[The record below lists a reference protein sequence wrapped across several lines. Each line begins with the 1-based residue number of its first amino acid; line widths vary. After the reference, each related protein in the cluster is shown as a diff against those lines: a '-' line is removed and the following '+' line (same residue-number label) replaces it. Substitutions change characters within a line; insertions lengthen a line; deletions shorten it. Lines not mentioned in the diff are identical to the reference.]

1 MEYKDLTDEEMDKYE
16 SALVAIVDKIR
27 IIHAL
32 GLQKQLLNDLNGDVP
47 QELNVLIAHAVR
59 MNLGREQLRNFY
71 W

>member
-1 MEYKDLTDEEMDKYE
+1 MEYKDLTEEEMDKYE
-16 SALVAIVDKIR
+16 SALVAIEDKIR
-27 IIHAL
+27 IIHNL
-32 GLQKQLLNDLNGDVP
+32 GLQRQLLNDLNEDIP

>member
-59 MNLGREQLRNFY
+59 MNLGREQLRNLY

>member
-47 QELNVLIAHAVR
+47 QELNTLIAHAVR
-59 MNLGREQLRNFY
+59 MNIGREQLRNFY

>member
-32 GLQKQLLNDLNGDVP
+32 GLEKQLLSDLNNDAP
-47 QELNVLIAHAVR
+47 QELNLLIANAVR

>member
-32 GLQKQLLNDLNGDVP
+32 GLEKQLLSDLNNDAP
-47 QELNVLIAHAVR
+47 QELNTLIAHAVR
-59 MNLGREQLRNFY
+59 MNIVREQLRNFY

>member
-59 MNLGREQLRNFY
+59 MNIGREQLRNFY

>member
-1 MEYKDLTDEEMDKYE
+1 MEYKDLTEEEMDKYE
-16 SALVAIVDKIR
+16 SALVAIEDKIR
-27 IIHAL
+27 IIHSL
-32 GLQKQLLNDLNGDVP
+32 GLQRQLLKDLNEDIP

>member
-1 MEYKDLTDEEMDKYE
+1 MDYKDLSDEEMDKYE

>member
-27 IIHAL
+27 IIHTL
-32 GLQKQLLNDLNGDVP
+32 GLQKQLLADLLNIVPEELDVLVARAKEMGIGNNKQRSP
-47 QELNVLIAHAVR
+47 
-59 MNLGREQLRNFY
+59 

>member
-32 GLQKQLLNDLNGDVP
+32 GLQKQLLNDLNCDVS

>member
-27 IIHAL
+27 IIHSL
-32 GLQKQLLNDLNGDVP
+32 GLEKQILSDLNSDVP
-47 QELNVLIAHAVR
+47 QELNTLIAHAVR
-59 MNLGREQLRNFY
+59 MNIGREQLRNFY

>member
-32 GLQKQLLNDLNGDVP
+32 GLQKQLLKDLNCDVS
-47 QELNVLIAHAVR
+47 QELNTLIAHAVR